1 MKKNVFLRKN
11 NEEISIKK
19 IKPRTFEKN
28 IIFSYKKK
36 TNSNLLVVSSDKW
49 SITCIYLQREDFIR
63 VVEHKII

>member
-11 NEEISIKK
+11 YEKVSDKK

-28 IIFSYKKK
+28 IIFFYKK

-49 SITCIYLQREDFIR
+49 GTTCIYLQREDFIR